1 MWACEVCG
9 WVNIGEKDRP
19 CTGFKVEPVG
29 HLMLA
34 GYTAQ
39 EILAHESRFGAWK
52 LDEGML
58 GTE

>member
-1 MWACEVCG
+1 MWKCPVCG
-9 WVNIGEKDRP
+9 WFNIGDKNRP

-39 EILAHESRFGAWK
+39 EILAHESGFGDWRVASP
-52 LDEGML
+52 LL
-58 GTE
+58 GD